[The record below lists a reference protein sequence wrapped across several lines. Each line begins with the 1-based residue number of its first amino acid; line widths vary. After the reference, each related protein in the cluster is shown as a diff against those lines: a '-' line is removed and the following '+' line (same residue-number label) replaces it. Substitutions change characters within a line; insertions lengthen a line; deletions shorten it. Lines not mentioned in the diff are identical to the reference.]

1 VDGVISETTAGSSVL
16 FSRAANSTT
25 ILNKVN
31 TYTGDTQLFMGGSTI
46 TLKMGIA
53 NAISSSSR
61 VLVSSSTTGTGFFD
75 LNGYNQN
82 VRAVSDTVG
91 GDLVVTN
98 SSATTDAE
106 LRFSTTD
113 AQAFGG
119 WVQDGATRKTSLV
132 MSGSGSQSFT
142 NINTYTGGT
151 RIDSGTLTL
160 GHASNTL
167 ADTGAI
173 NVNGGTLALGTNSDT
188 VGAVTLT
195 SGSITATGSGTLT
208 GSSYDVRSGS
218 ISARLAG
225 ANVALT
231 KSTSGTV
238 TLTGANTYTGAT
250 NVDAGKLVI
259 SSTGSTAAG
268 STVTVSNAGSELVV
282 DGTLGGPLFID
293 SGATLSGSGTISG
306 SATIAGIHNAGNS
319 PGVQTFSGDLGYQAG
334 STVNWELGGKTTT
347 QTLPAIFDQIVVGGN
362 LSFASTT
369 TVNLLFNTVGS
380 SVDWGNALWDSNQSW
395 TLFDVA
401 GTTTGLENVALTTSN
416 WADSNGTLFDTARN
430 GSFFT
435 LSLSGQDVMLN
446 YTAVPETSV
455 SLLGGLSALLLMRR
469 RRVN

>member
-1 VDGVISETTAGSSVL
+1 VTIRGLGVGNNGALLGADSTAVTWAGGVVLGDTTGARIGGGANGTLTVDGVISETTAGSSVL

-46 TLKMGIA
+46 TVKMGIA

-106 LRFSTTD
+106 LRLSTTD
-113 AQAFGG
+113 AQTFGG

-188 VGAVTLT
+188 VGAVT
-195 SGSITATGSGTLT
+195 
-208 GSSYDVRSGS
+208 V
-218 ISARLAG
+218 
-225 ANVALT
+225 VALLRQDQAH
-231 KSTSGTV
+231 S
-238 TLTGANTYTGAT
+238 LDRAT
-250 NVDAGKLVI
+250 MF
-259 SSTGSTAAG
+259 AA
-268 STVTVSNAGSELVV
+268 AR
-282 DGTLGGPLFID
+282 FR
-293 SGATLSGSGTISG
+293 
-306 SATIAGIHNAGNS
+306 
-319 PGVQTFSGDLGYQAG
+319 QDLRAQM
-334 STVNWELGGKTTT
+334 
-347 QTLPAIFDQIVVGGN
+347 
-362 LSFASTT
+362 
-369 TVNLLFNTVGS
+369 LL
-380 SVDWGNALWDSNQSW
+380 
-395 TLFDVA
+395 
-401 GTTTGLENVALTTSN
+401 
-416 WADSNGTLFDTARN
+416 
-430 GSFFT
+430 
-435 LSLSGQDVMLN
+435 
-446 YTAVPETSV
+446 
-455 SLLGGLSALLLMRR
+455 
-469 RRVN
+469 